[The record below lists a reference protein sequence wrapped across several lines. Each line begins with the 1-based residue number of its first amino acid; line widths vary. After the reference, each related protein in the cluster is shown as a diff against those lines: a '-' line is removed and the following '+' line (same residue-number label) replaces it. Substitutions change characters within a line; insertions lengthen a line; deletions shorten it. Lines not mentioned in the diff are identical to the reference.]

1 MDWTQLWGNDDD
13 DGNLHPGD
21 DDHNDSNGSYDE
33 GWWPVSDD
41 DKGRK

>member
-1 MDWTQLWGNDDD
+1 MDWTQLWGNDDE

-21 DDHNDSNGSYDE
+21 DDQNNSNGSYDE
-33 GWWPVSDD
+33 GLWTVSDD

>member
-13 DGNLHPGD
+13 DDGSGP
-21 DDHNDSNGSYDE
+21 DDHNDNSGSYDE
-33 GWWPVSDD
+33 GLWTVFDD